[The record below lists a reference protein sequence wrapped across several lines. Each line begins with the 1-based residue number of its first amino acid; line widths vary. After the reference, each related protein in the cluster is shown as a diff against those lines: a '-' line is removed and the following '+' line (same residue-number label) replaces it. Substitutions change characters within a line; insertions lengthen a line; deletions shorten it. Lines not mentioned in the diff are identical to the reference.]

1 MEKKIYICEFCQ
13 TAHETL
19 DDYMTCVAKC
29 GEDWKAKKAAEEKQK
44 RLEEVNAS
52 LNRIKEAKKYY
63 EEQLEKFEKEYPEEY
78 KLNFGKNTCR
88 CKDSDKN
95 TKSETVEFSYKNNG
109 KDEPKVNAKVNGEDV
124 SINRLL
130 SDPYCKYIAKML
142 GLE

>member
-1 MEKKIYICEFCQ
+1 MKENFVCSICG
-13 TAHETL
+13 ASHNDL
-19 DDYMTCVAKC
+19 DTYLKCVSKC
-29 GEDWKAKKAAEEKQK
+29 GANLKAKKAAEEKQK
-44 RLEEVNAS
+44 RLEKVNAA
-52 LNRIKEAKKYY
+52 LNRVKEAKKYY

-95 TKSETVEFSYKNNG
+95 TKSETVELSYKNNG

-142 GLE
+142 RLE